1 MSYIIVAFQ
10 ILGSLAFFI
19 FGMKFMSDGIQKAA
33 GDGLRQVMRVMTHNR
48 YMGVLTGFIITSIV
62 QSSSATTVM
71 TVSFVNAGVLSLVES
86 GGIMMGA
93 NIGTTTTA
101 WIISSLGFKM
111 KLASLCIPLLAFAVP
126 MYLSKKE
133 SVKNWAQFLIGFAF
147 LFIGLDELKSSVPDL
162 KSSPYIID
170 FLSKY
175 SSPALYVRLLYVMVG
190 ALVTII
196 VQSSSA
202 AMALTLVLVGQG
214 LPLEVAASMV
224 LGENIGTTITAELA
238 SLVGNVHAKRSA
250 KVHTLFNLIGV
261 TWMVILLPYFTG
273 WIENFIPADIS
284 EGVQAEDAET
294 RVNSFRLSMFHTVF
308 NALNVLLLIG
318 FLPAIIK
325 LATKWVKKKEGEEDS
340 FTLESLGPGI
350 LATPEL
356 SILEATREVY
366 KLGEKTIQLI
376 KSTTNIVKEV
386 DKNKFSIEKDK
397 IFKTEQLTDNIERE
411 ILDFLAELSK
421 DNLSEASN
429 RKVKT
434 LIHVSDDLESVA
446 DYCAEL
452 VSNLDKRRKLKAYF
466 SPEYRENLKQ
476 MEVMLDE
483 ASIQA
488 IKNLENYSKDQSIDR
503 ESAVE
508 IESRINATYKQMT
521 SQMIKEI
528 SKSKDMAVSML
539 FYRDILNTY
548 ERIADKLM
556 GITEAIS
563 ENN

>member
-1 MSYIIVAFQ
+1 MSYIFVAFQ

-101 WIISSLGFKM
+101 WIISSLGFKL
-111 KLASLCIPLLAFAVP
+111 KLATFCIPLLAFAVP

-133 SVKNWAQFLIGFAF
+133 SVKNWAQFLIGFAL

-162 KSSPYIID
+162 KDSPFLID
-170 FLSKY
+170 FLSDY
-175 SSPALYVRLLYVMVG
+175 SSPGILTRLLFVLVG
-190 ALVTII
+190 AVVTII

-250 KVHTLFNLIGV
+250 KIHTLFNVIGV
-261 TWMVILLPYFTG
+261 TWMVIMLPYFTA
-273 WIENFIPADIS
+273 WIENFIPADIAD
-284 EGVQAEDAET
+284 GANAENK
-294 RVNSFRLSMFHTVF
+294 VNSFRLSMFHTTF
-308 NALNVLLLIG
+308 NFINVIALIG
-318 FLPAIIK
+318 FLPAIIRI
-325 LATKWVKKKEGEEDS
+325 ATRWVKAKEGEEES
-340 FTLESLGPGI
+340 YTLESLGPGV

-356 SILEATREVY
+356 SILEVTREVH
-366 KLGEKTIQLI
+366 KFGEKTIQLI
-376 KSTTNIVKEV
+376 KTTTNAVKEV
-386 DKNKFSIEKDK
+386 DKNKFTVEKDK
-397 IFKTEQLTDNIERE
+397 ILKTEELTDNIERE
-411 ILDFLAELSK
+411 ILNFLSELAK

-434 LIHVSDDLESVA
+434 LIHISDDLESVA

-452 VSNLDKRRKLKAYF
+452 VANLDKRRKLKAYF
-466 SPEYRENLKQ
+466 SPEHRENLKE
-476 MEVMLDE
+476 MEIMLEE

-488 IKNLENYSKDQSIDR
+488 MKNLESYAQDKSIDI
-503 ESAVE
+503 EAAEE
-508 IESRINATYKQMT
+508 IESRINATYKRMT
-521 SQMIKEI
+521 GEMITEI
-528 SKSKDMAVSML
+528 SKSKDMSVSML

-548 ERIADKLM
+548 ERIADKLI

-563 ENN
+563 QTY